1 MKQYEYKAKDGA
13 TRTVQRT
20 LLADSQR
27 DAVAKV
33 EAMGYIPVWVRESQ
47 GDEARTTHL
56 RRRRVRHEDITLFTR
71 QVASLTKSGVPIL
84 RALRTIQDQATNRAL
99 ERVVADLEDRVREG
113 AMLSEA
119 MEAHPRLFSSLY
131 INMIRAGEA
140 GGVLDTIL
148 VRLAE
153 ARERQEESRRRVQS
167 ALAYPVLVLAVGL
180 GTVFVLLTFLLPRIT
195 PLFDSYQ
202 QLPGPTQVLIG
213 ISDFF
218 QYAWHWI
225 LIGILLL
232 VAVITRLHDVERGRL
247 VLDAMLLR
255 MPLLGPFL
263 LEYDLA
269 QFGRTLALLLDSG
282 IHIERALTL
291 SGKTMRNAVLDGE
304 LAVVRDDA
312 LQHGTPISTGLR
324 EAATFPNFVANMV
337 GVGEESGRL
346 EEALTELADFYERS
360 TEQRARVMTSLL
372 EPILL
377 LVVGGI
383 VGFIVF
389 AMLLPVFELGSGLG

>member
-1 MKQYEYKAKDGA
+1 MKQFEFKAKDGA

-20 LLADSQR
+20 LLAESQR

-33 EAMGYIPVWVRESQ
+33 EAMGYIPVWVK
-47 GDEARTTHL
+47 EATGNGTRSTPL

-71 QVASLTKSGVPIL
+71 QIASLTKSGVPIL
-84 RALRTIQDQATNRAL
+84 RALRTIQDQTTNRSL
-99 ERVVADLEDRVREG
+99 VRVVADIEDRVRDG
-113 AMLSEA
+113 AMLSEG
-119 MEAHPRLFSSLY
+119 MEIYPRLFSSLY
-131 INMIRAGEA
+131 INMIRAGEV
-140 GGVLDTIL
+140 GGVLDVIL
-148 VRLAE
+148 IRLAE

-167 ALAYPVLVLAVGL
+167 AMAYPVLVLTVGI

-195 PLFDSYQ
+195 QLFDSYES
-202 QLPGPTQVLIG
+202 LPGATRALIG
-213 ISDFF
+213 ISDFC
-218 QYAWHWI
+218 QHSWHWI
-225 LIGILLL
+225 LIGTLLL
-232 VAVITRLHDVERGRL
+232 VALIARLLEVEKGRL
-247 VLDAMLLR
+247 LLHSLLLR
-255 MPLLGPFL
+255 TPLLGPFL
-263 LEYDLA
+263 RDYDLS

-282 IHIERALTL
+282 ITIERALTL

-304 LAVVRDDA
+304 LGVIRDDA

-324 EAATFPNFVANMV
+324 EAPHFPNFVANMV

-346 EEALTELADFYERS
+346 EEALTEISDFYERS

-372 EPILL
+372 EPALL

-389 AMLLPVFELGSGLG
+389 AMLLPVFELGSGLS